1 MYKAIADFVDLKDNN
16 HKYNAGD
23 QFPRKGYKPN
33 KDRIAELLSDNNK
46 RGVAVIAEVKP
57 ETKPVEKETLADKPK
72 KGRKKND
79 AK

>member
-16 HKYNAGD
+16 HKYHAGD
-23 QFPRKGYKPN
+23 VFPRKGYEPSE
-33 KDRIAELLSDNNK
+33 DRIAELLSNNNK
-46 RGVAVIAEVKP
+46 RGTAVIAEVKP
-57 ETKPVEKETLADKPK
+57 EIKESLADKPK

>member
-23 QFPRKGYKPN
+23 QFPRKGYKPD
-33 KDRIAELLSDNNK
+33 KDRLAELLSSDNK
-46 RGVAVIAEVKP
+46 RGTAVIAEVKP
-57 ETKPVEKETLADKPK
+57 EEKEVSADKPK

-79 AK
+79 VK

>member
-16 HKYNAGD
+16 HKYTAGD
-23 QFPRKGYKPN
+23 QFPRKGYKPSDN
-33 KDRIAELLSDNNK
+33 RLAELLSNENM
-46 RGVAVIAEVKP
+46 RGTAVIAEVKP
-57 ETKPVEKETLADKPK
+57 EEKEAPVDKPK